1 MLYID
6 HRQEPSLWPLLMIVA
21 VIVGVSVYAIVSV
34 LAGDALWFS
43 RDFEATPS
51 AILVHCYGESLE
63 IPPGSADFP
72 GLTGA
77 VNRAL
82 SGRKRWDSLS
92 LSQGTYEDYQ
102 TRTDTVVVELF
113 YPEPLRIHTNT
124 RLFSNVSNLI
134 IPVEGRHSET
144 NAVFG
149 RHQGN
154 PAGGSLH
161 VQTTDPIR
169 TYLAD
174 RDICPL
180 Q

>member
-1 MLYID
+1 
-6 HRQEPSLWPLLMIVA
+6 
-21 VIVGVSVYAIVSV
+21 
-34 LAGDALWFS
+34 
-43 RDFEATPS
+43 
-51 AILVHCYGESLE
+51 
-63 IPPGSADFP
+63 
-72 GLTGA
+72 
-77 VNRAL
+77 
-82 SGRKRWDSLS
+82 
-92 LSQGTYEDYQ
+92 
-102 TRTDTVVVELF
+102 VVVELF

-174 RDICPL
+174 RDICPP